1 MQRNVSDELNREFGN
16 DVKNLRKA
24 KAYHASLMVRKQE
37 IEQKLK
43 VSKGGGDPDQLK
55 GLLGF
60 ARESLEKMQILE
72 GVHGKILND
81 VSAHLDNASLVKKE
95 FESSLADIQ
104 KLLRLKQYLQWIAKI
119 EETSESIE
127 EAMSQGQDEQAVS
140 HLSFLLQVWQKVRAS
155 ACTHLTNF
163 LRETILYWHQI
174 LRDKF
179 EKEFNKVLHSMG
191 WPILNTGVS
200 APVAYTPELLL
211 PFEKS
216 FINLHKIQLPEGLE
230 GSQLD
235 VGSTTSVLPLELMLR
250 PLKKRFLFHFTG
262 KRQTNRIDKPEW
274 YLSQIL
280 TWAADHGEFCD
291 RFVQAILVKAGVE
304 GMQAR
309 LELMRGLVQIG
320 IHKLQ
325 MDLPSL
331 LGDDHLLTHAIE
343 EVLLF
348 DRELRAQGY
357 PSFYP
362 CILNVLTADHCFIR
376 WIALEKKYADEKR
389 DVLLSSPTAWK
400 PQYQTEEDVDDLK
413 VPECAEAFMMILS
426 AMTERYRH
434 LEQPSHRLK
443 FVSLQQILLED
454 WRLCLQQI
462 LTARLEELNL
472 VAICPIVNAA
482 HYVVQ
487 VLAQWSIQPFFV
499 ELLEAC
505 NEMQQKEK
513 QKRQSTKQANDAATD
528 PEEALFLAASETP
541 SDDSNQLAPLAEYG
555 TLQESVFEEVSQLLE
570 RLYTE
575 TVLAIVDELVLDF
588 KAKSKAYRREKWFC
602 MPSLNDREDAGLT
615 PTAFPMLSWLQS
627 NLQHLQEALA
637 TPLFNTLWQEAARG
651 LSVFLYEEL
660 ILENF
665 FSEGGAM
672 QLSFDMN
679 RNLFPLFSTFTQK
692 PENHFKEVK
701 EACILLTMPHPV
713 AWILQETLRAAR
725 ATDVVTGGTA
735 LEEQGVSFLTPSQAM
750 HVLSKRN
757 DLVHT

>member
-16 DVKNLRKA
+16 DVKNLSKA
-24 KAYHASLMVRKQE
+24 KAYHAALLVKKQE

-43 VSKGGGDPDQLK
+43 ISKGGDPAQLK
-55 GLLGF
+55 GVLGF
-60 ARESLEKMQILE
+60 ARDSLEKMQLLE

-119 EETSESIE
+119 EETRQAVPSFVLGWKGHIEFIE
-127 EAMSQGQDEQAVS
+127 EAVNQGQDDQAVS
-140 HLSFLLQVWQKVRAS
+140 HVAFLLRVWGRLQAS
-155 ACTHLTNF
+155 ACSHLVAF
-163 LRETILYWHQI
+163 LRETILYWHLV
-174 LRDKF
+174 LREKF
-179 EKEFNKVLHSMG
+179 EKEFEKVLQNMG
-191 WPILNTGVS
+191 WPILNTG
-200 APVAYTPELLL
+200 APSRKWGRRRLL
-211 PFEKS
+211 
-216 FINLHKIQLPEGLE
+216 
-230 GSQLD
+230 
-235 VGSTTSVLPLELMLR
+235 LPLELMLR

-262 KRQTNRIDKPEW
+262 KRQTNRLDKPEW

-280 TWAADHGEFCD
+280 TWVSDHGEFCD
-291 RFVQAILVKAGVE
+291 RFVQAVLVKAGVE
-304 GMQAR
+304 GVQAR

-320 IHKLQ
+320 IHKFQ

-331 LGDDHLLTHAIE
+331 LSDDHLLTHAIE

-357 PSFYP
+357 PPFYP

-389 DVLLSSPTAWK
+389 DRLLTSPTAWK
-400 PQYQTEEDVDDLK
+400 PQYQTEGDLDDMK
-413 VPECAEAFMMILS
+413 IPECAEAFMMVLS

-434 LEQPSHRLK
+434 LELAVHRLK

-462 LTARLEELNL
+462 LTARLEELDM
-472 VAICPIVNAA
+472 VALCPIINAA

-487 VLAQWSIQPFFV
+487 VLAQWSVQP
-499 ELLEAC
+499 A
-505 NEMQQKEK
+505 KEK
-513 QKRQSTKQANDAATD
+513 LRRQATKHINDTVD

-541 SDDSNQLAPLAEYG
+541 SDDSFPLPEYS
-555 TLQESVFEEVSQLLE
+555 TLQESVFEESAQLLE
-570 RLYTE
+570 KLYTD

-602 MPSLNDREDAGLT
+602 MPALNEREDAGLT
-615 PTAFPMLSWLQS
+615 PTAFPMLSRLRS

-637 TPLFNTLWQEAARG
+637 VPLFNSLWQEAARG
-651 LSVFLYEEL
+651 LSLFLYEERL
-660 ILENF
+660 QTVVCHFWYGETGVFGVPSRPYIKSSPEVAT
-665 FSEGGAM
+665 SDVAEAGAPCCRT
-672 QLSFDMN
+672 S
-679 RNLFPLFSTFTQK
+679 RSWR
-692 PENHFKEVK
+692 VK

-725 ATDVVTGGTA
+725 QTDVVTGGTA

>member
-16 DVKNLRKA
+16 DVKNLSKA
-24 KAYHASLMVRKQE
+24 KAYHAALLVKKQE

-43 VSKGGGDPDQLK
+43 ISKGGDPAQLK
-55 GLLGF
+55 GVLGF
-60 ARESLEKMQILE
+60 ARDSLEKMQLLE

-119 EETSESIE
+119 EETSEFIE
-127 EAMSQGQDEQAVS
+127 EAVNQGQDDQAVS
-140 HLSFLLQVWQKVRAS
+140 HVAFLLRVWGRLQAS
-155 ACTHLTNF
+155 ACSHLVAF
-163 LRETILYWHQI
+163 LRETILYWHLV
-174 LRDKF
+174 LREKF
-179 EKEFNKVLHSMG
+179 EKEFEKVLQNMG

-200 APVAYTPELLL
+200 APVTYTPELLL
-211 PFEKS
+211 PFEKA
-216 FINLHKIQLPEGLE
+216 FVNLHKIQLPEALAGAKQE
-230 GSQLD
+230 
-235 VGSTTSVLPLELMLR
+235 VGATTSVLPLELMLR

-262 KRQTNRIDKPEW
+262 KRQTNRLDKPEW

-280 TWAADHGEFCD
+280 TWVSDHGEFCD
-291 RFVQAILVKAGVE
+291 RFVQAVLVKAGVE
-304 GMQAR
+304 GVQAR

-320 IHKLQ
+320 IHKFQ

-331 LGDDHLLTHAIE
+331 LSDDHLLTHAIE

-357 PSFYP
+357 PPFYP

-389 DVLLSSPTAWK
+389 DRLLTSPTAWK
-400 PQYQTEEDVDDLK
+400 PQYQTEGDLDDMK
-413 VPECAEAFMMILS
+413 IPECAEAFMMVLS

-434 LEQPSHRLK
+434 LELAVHRLK

-462 LTARLEELNL
+462 LTARLEELDM
-472 VAICPIVNAA
+472 VALCPIINAA

-487 VLAQWSIQPFFV
+487 VLAQWSVQPFFV

-505 NEMQQKEK
+505 NEMQAKEK
-513 QKRQSTKQANDAATD
+513 LRRQATKHINDTVD

-541 SDDSNQLAPLAEYG
+541 SDDSFPLPEYS
-555 TLQESVFEEVSQLLE
+555 TLQESVFEESAQLLE
-570 RLYTE
+570 KLYTD

-602 MPSLNDREDAGLT
+602 MPALNEREDAGLT
-615 PTAFPMLSWLQS
+615 PTAFPMLSRLRS

-637 TPLFNTLWQEAARG
+637 VPLFNSLWQEAARG
-651 LSVFLYEEL
+651 LSLFLYEEL

-665 FSEGGAM
+665 FSEGGAL

-679 RNLFPLFSTFTQK
+679 RNLFSLFSTYTQK

-725 ATDVVTGGTA
+725 QTDVVTGGTA

>member
-1 MQRNVSDELNREFGN
+1 
-16 DVKNLRKA
+16 
-24 KAYHASLMVRKQE
+24 
-37 IEQKLK
+37 
-43 VSKGGGDPDQLK
+43 
-55 GLLGF
+55 
-60 ARESLEKMQILE
+60 
-72 GVHGKILND
+72 
-81 VSAHLDNASLVKKE
+81 
-95 FESSLADIQ
+95 
-104 KLLRLKQYLQWIAKI
+104 
-119 EETSESIE
+119 
-127 EAMSQGQDEQAVS
+127 
-140 HLSFLLQVWQKVRAS
+140 
-155 ACTHLTNF
+155 
-163 LRETILYWHQI
+163 
-174 LRDKF
+174 
-179 EKEFNKVLHSMG
+179 
-191 WPILNTGVS
+191 
-200 APVAYTPELLL
+200 
-211 PFEKS
+211 
-216 FINLHKIQLPEGLE
+216 
-230 GSQLD
+230 
-235 VGSTTSVLPLELMLR
+235 MLR

-262 KRQTNRIDKPEW
+262 KRQTNRLDKPEW

-291 RFVQAILVKAGVE
+291 RFVQAILIKAGIE

-331 LGDDHLLTHAIE
+331 LADDHLLTHAIE

-348 DRELRAQGY
+348 DRELRSQGY
-357 PSFYP
+357 PPFYP

-400 PQYQTEEDVDDLK
+400 PQYPLDGDADELK

-434 LEQPSHRLK
+434 FEQPCHRLK

-487 VLAQWSIQPFFV
+487 VLAQWSMQPFFI

-505 NEMQQKEK
+505 NEMQRKEK
-513 QKRQSTKQANDAATD
+513 QRRQSIKQANSEAVD

-541 SDDSNQLAPLAEYG
+541 SDESGQLPPLAEYG

-570 RLYTE
+570 RLYTD

-637 TPLFNTLWQEAARG
+637 APLFSTLWQEAARG
-651 LSVFLYEEL
+651 ISVFLYEEL

-679 RNLFPLFSTFTQK
+679 RNLFPLFSTYTQK